1 MIPAPI
7 AFARQAKG
15 LLNMQTDRMLSLT
28 GLLVSLAFITF
39 IVFA

>member
-1 MIPAPI
+1 
-7 AFARQAKG
+7 
-15 LLNMQTDRMLSLT
+15 MQTDRMLSLT